1 MGVRER
7 SVPGAAWYLR
17 VRSQFAHIVLLQ
29 PAAGVVRV
37 SVRWPI
43 QVGTDVLASPRQQ
56 QLLAPR
62 MMPHEAG
69 EVVQTGPAAD
79 PAGTGRQAPLDLGG
93 REGGGGGRSGGH
105 GGRAELGSR
114 SPAVCSAA
122 AQRASNISGAGAAA
136 TGRPPPHLLICMP
149 CSHWPLGGTRLGA
162 RSRLPIGPRGPEP
175 RAQGAERGPP
185 GGPGQVEGVPTRCAR
200 LPVGASGS
208 EGTVRTTSSA
218 GTELL
223 PLRGTKLSGFNS
235 AVPRGSKDKRH

>member
-1 MGVRER
+1 M
-7 SVPGAAWYLR
+7 PGAAWYLR

-62 MMPHEAG
+62 MMPHETG
-69 EVVQTGPAAD
+69 EVVEAGPAAD

-149 CSHWPLGGTRLGA
+149 CSHWPLGGTRLVAGA
-162 RSRLPIGPRGPEP
+162 ASPLASRDPSPE
-175 RAQGAERGPP
+175 RQALSVAR
-185 GGPGQVEGVPTRCAR
+185 QVALGR
-200 LPVGASGS
+200 
-208 EGTVRTTSSA
+208 
-218 GTELL
+218 
-223 PLRGTKLSGFNS
+223 
-235 AVPRGSKDKRH
+235 

>member
-1 MGVRER
+1 M
-7 SVPGAAWYLR
+7 PGAAWYLR

-29 PAAGVVRV
+29 PAAGVVGV
-37 SVRWPI
+37 SVGWPI

-69 EVVQTGPAAD
+69 EVVEAGPAAD
-79 PAGTGRQAPLDLGG
+79 PAGTGRQAPLDLGE
-93 REGGGGGRSGGH
+93 REGGGGGRSGDH

-149 CSHWPLGGTRLGA
+149 CSHWPLGGTRL
-162 RSRLPIGPRGPEP
+162 
-175 RAQGAERGPP
+175 PP
-185 GGPGQVEGVPTRCAR
+185 GGASPLARRDPSPERKALSVAGQVALGR
-200 LPVGASGS
+200 
-208 EGTVRTTSSA
+208 
-218 GTELL
+218 
-223 PLRGTKLSGFNS
+223 
-235 AVPRGSKDKRH
+235 

>member
-1 MGVRER
+1 MCL
-7 SVPGAAWYLR
+7 GAAWYLR

-29 PAAGVVRV
+29 PAASVVRV
-37 SVRWPI
+37 SMRWPI

-62 MMPHEAG
+62 MLPQEAG
-69 EVVQTGPAAD
+69 EVVETGPATD

-149 CSHWPLGGTRLGA
+149 CSHWPLGGTRLVLEPPPHWPSGTRAPSARRGA
-162 RSRLPIGPRGPEP
+162 WRARWPWAGRG
-175 RAQGAERGPP
+175 RAHQVCPDA
-185 GGPGQVEGVPTRCAR
+185 GGCQPT
-200 LPVGASGS
+200 
-208 EGTVRTTSSA
+208 EGTEGTTSSA
-218 GTELL
+218 G
-223 PLRGTKLSGFNS
+223 G
-235 AVPRGSKDKRH
+235 H